1 MPVNSLQKVRFIHL
15 MLGILTT
22 LFLEELF
29 LKFRKTLTNIF
40 FRVLHTS
47 RSFFHTKKTSIVKIN
62 VRRTN
67 GLLVAPTGRQEI
79 PNGEYSKYAFQ
90 INFAVL
96 QLTREISKFQAATN
110 QQHNLNCWARCSF
123 DI

>member
-40 FRVLHTS
+40 FRVLHT

-67 GLLVAPTGRQEI
+67 GLLVASTGRQEI

-96 QLTREISKFQAATN
+96 QLTKEISKFQAAAN
-110 QQHNLNCWARCSF
+110 LQHNLNCCARCSF